1 MDLRFDHRYGEPSA
15 AGEEWGCRSQARDLA
30 SQVWSCPYI
39 AGFLMPLQPDPMPT
53 VARILSRPSV
63 ARQSAVAAVLI
74 ALAGVLAG
82 CGQGQPQQAAAPL
95 PKVTVAKP
103 TLRTIVDQ
111 DEYVGRFVAVD
122 VVEVRA
128 RVSGYLDKVHFTDGQ
143 IVKQGDLLFTIDK
156 RPFQNTLD
164 QARANLDT
172 AKSNVAF
179 TQADLARG
187 QQLLRDR
194 TISEQ
199 IFEQRA
205 QQARNAQ
212 AAVVANEAMVRQA
225 ELDLEFTDLRAPVT
239 GRIGDRRVTP
249 GNLVT
254 GGTGG
259 STTLLATIVSI
270 DPIRLEFTFDETSLL
285 RYQRLATGGKGD
297 VTGLGN
303 TAVRLKLLDESDFAH
318 YGRMDFIDNVIDRAT
333 GTIRGRAQ
341 FANADGLFTPG
352 MFARVEVPGS
362 APYQALMIPDTAIQT
377 EQVRKF
383 VYVLDQDNV
392 ARQRFVTLGQLVD
405 ELRVI
410 KDGLSAADRVV
421 VNGLLRV
428 RAGQKV
434 TPDDQQASPQAS
446 VPLAK
451 PTEKTD

>member
-1 MDLRFDHRYGEPSA
+1 MT
-15 AGEEWGCRSQARDLA
+15 
-30 SQVWSCPYI
+30 
-39 AGFLMPLQPDPMPT
+39 LQPNLMPT
-53 VARILSRPSV
+53 VVRTLSRPSV
-63 ARQSAVAAVLI
+63 LSAGLI
-74 ALAGVLAG
+74 ALTGILAG
-82 CGQGQPQQAAAPL
+82 CGEGQQQAAAPP

-103 TLRTIVDQ
+103 ALRTIVDQ

-156 RPFQNTLD
+156 RPFKNTLD
-164 QARANLDT
+164 QARANLET

-205 QQARNAQ
+205 QAARNAQ
-212 AAVVANEAMVRQA
+212 SGVAANEAMVRQA
-225 ELDLEFTDLRAPVT
+225 ELDLEFTELRAPVT

-259 STTLLATIVSI
+259 STTLLANIVSI

-285 RYQRLATGGKGD
+285 RYQRLATGGKSD

-303 TAVRLKLLDESDFAH
+303 TAVRLKLLDETDFSH

-362 APYQALMIPDTAIQT
+362 SPYQALMIPDAAIGT

-383 VYVLDQDNV
+383 VYVLDRDNV
-392 ARQRFVTLGQLVD
+392 ARQRFVTLGQVVD
-405 ELRVI
+405 DLRVI
-410 KDGLSAADRVV
+410 KDGLSADDRVV
-421 VNGLLRV
+421 VNGLMRV
-428 RAGQKV
+428 RVGQKV
-434 TPDDQQASPQAS
+434 TPDGEQASPQAS
-446 VPLAK
+446 VPAAK
-451 PTEKTD
+451 PADKTD